1 MTLESSTVTPSS
13 TSPST
18 SSSSVSLNDELD
30 RLQSSLDPWARLNED
45 DEEGEKVKKE
55 TIIIT
60 TSDQKA
66 GPFYRC
72 KLDVS
77 SYKTVQLFCPVAIK
91 LCNWMK
97 KGPPTT
103 TPEPTTTT
111 SKLSLFKIRTY
122 VSAKTT
128 TTTTFKPKSLAD
140 LVRFSNF
147 ISFLSSVRG
156 TLKRGFGKRVKPK
169 GYKIFSF
176 GFKLWFSGIGSKNHC
191 LCPKLNFPI

>member
-1 MTLESSTVTPSS
+1 
-13 TSPST
+13 
-18 SSSSVSLNDELD
+18 
-30 RLQSSLDPWARLNED
+30 
-45 DEEGEKVKKE
+45 
-55 TIIIT
+55 
-60 TSDQKA
+60 
-66 GPFYRC
+66 
-72 KLDVS
+72 
-77 SYKTVQLFCPVAIK
+77 
-91 LCNWMK
+91 MK

-147 ISFLSSVRG
+147 ISFISSVRG

-176 GFKLWFSGIGSKNHC
+176 GFKL
-191 LCPKLNFPI
+191 